1 MANNSGIIIN
11 TGQTGGGNYY
21 DPDTGTTKSTLIAS
35 ADDLY
40 KLTWW
45 IWGGNVA
52 SASIM
57 SSSKCPS
64 KSAVTQSTY
73 NTINVATGTST
84 SVSSVTK
91 SLISFDT
98 PSSGYSNN
106 RLIRR
111 DDIKIMNIPI
121 AVEVVTSLTQNPD
134 PFTLQ
139 VYLTSSSTTTTNIKT
154 LATLDI
160 DAKKNDTYV
169 NYFTVT
175 LSPDYMNGTDT
186 IFIRDAYICIYLNGT
201 DWYYSRYL
209 GFGFNKI
216 GQGTAYRYT
225 KKTSSKVNEAT
236 FNLGVTWR
244 EFIANGCVLHVR
256 IDNNSF

>member
-1 MANNSGIIIN
+1 MANNLIIN
-11 TGQTGGGNYY
+11 TGLTGGGSYY
-21 DPDTGTTKSTLIAS
+21 DPDTGTTKTTIIAS

-52 SASIM
+52 SNM
-57 SSSKCPS
+57 SAKKCLS

-73 NTINVATGTST
+73 NTIKVATGTST
-84 SVSSVTK
+84 SVSSVSK
-91 SLISFDT
+91 SLLHVDS
-98 PSSGYSNN
+98 PSNGYTNN

-111 DDIKIMNIPI
+111 DDIKVMKIPI
-121 AVEVVTSLTQNPD
+121 AIEVVTSLTQNPD
-134 PFTLQ
+134 PFTIQIFLASS
-139 VYLTSSSTTTTNIKT
+139 LSSTANIKI
-154 LATLDI
+154 LIGPLNI
-160 DAKKNDTYV
+160 NAKKNATYV
-169 NYFTVT
+169 NYFTIT
-175 LSPDYMNGTDT
+175 LPPNYMNNWDT
-186 IFIRDAYICIYLNGT
+186 IFSRGAYICVDLDGT

-209 GFGFNKI
+209 GFGCNKI
-216 GQGTAYRYT
+216 GQETSSKYT
-225 KKTSSKVNEAT
+225 KKTTAKVKKAT

>member
-1 MANNSGIIIN
+1 MANNNEIIVS
-11 TGQTGGGNYY
+11 TGQTGGGTYY
-21 DPDTGTTKSTLIAS
+21 DPDTGTTKSTIIAS

-52 SASIM
+52 STSYM
-57 SSSKCPS
+57 SSKKCLS
-64 KSAVTQSTY
+64 KSAITQSTY
-73 NTINVATGTST
+73 NTIKVASGTST
-84 SVSSVTK
+84 SVSSVSK
-91 SLISFDT
+91 NLISFES

-111 DDIKIMNIPI
+111 DDIQVMKIPI

-139 VYLTSSSTTTTNIKT
+139 VYLASTSSSTTNIKT
-154 LATLDI
+154 LGTLDI

-169 NYFTVT
+169 NYFTIT
-175 LSPDYMNGTDT
+175 LSPDYMKGNST
-186 IFIRDAYICIYLNGT
+186 IFSRDAYICVYLDGT

-216 GQGTAYRYT
+216 GQAIVNKYT
-225 KKTSSKVNEAT
+225 KKTSAKVKEAT